1 MADSPKPS
9 DDQSDDRTPNS
20 SVQSSPASGETRGE
34 TVDEILSQ
42 HPLNRRL
49 LVVSG
54 VVGSLAAIVTAS
66 TKLFESLQGFFNA
79 THDPRT
85 QAQLK
90 ILTPANN
97 SEVPMQVKF
106 QGTFHSIPDRY
117 SPWLCIYA
125 PAIKRYYYEEII
137 LPVGQKKGVWQSGPF
152 PIGDQSSKGIGF
164 TIESRLLDPK
174 DSEVIRTFQEAVS
187 RRQVENG
194 RKEPC
199 LGTPLDAVN
208 VMRQK
213 N

>member
-1 MADSPKPS
+1 MADPPKPNDGS
-9 DDQSDDRTPNS
+9 KPSS
-20 SVQSSPASGETRGE
+20 SVQSAPSGGETDGE
-34 TVDEILSQ
+34 TVDELLSQ

-66 TKLFESLQGFFNA
+66 TKLFESFQGFFKA
-79 THDPRT
+79 THDPVA

-90 ILTPANN
+90 ILIPANN

-137 LPVGQKKGVWQSGPF
+137 PPVNSKSGTWKSGPF
-152 PIGDQSSKGIGF
+152 PIGDQSSKGVGF
-164 TIESRLLDPK
+164 TIEARLLPPQ
-174 DSEVIRTFQEAVS
+174 DSEIIRTFQEAVA
-187 RRQVENG
+187 RHQVENG

>member
-9 DDQSDDRTPNS
+9 DDQPPNS
-20 SVQSSPASGETRGE
+20 SIQSAPANGETRGE
-34 TVDEILSQ
+34 KVDELLSQ

-49 LVVSG
+49 LIVSG
-54 VVGSLAAIVTAS
+54 VVGGLAAIVTAS
-66 TKLFESLQGFFNA
+66 TQLVESLKDLLSA
-79 THDPRT
+79 THDPIS

-90 ILTPANN
+90 ILMPANN
-97 SEVPMQVKF
+97 SEVPIQVKF
-106 QGTFHSIPDRY
+106 QGTFHSLPDRY

-137 LPVGQKKGVWQSGPF
+137 PPVGPKKGAWQSGPF

-164 TIESRLLDPK
+164 TIEARLLDPK
-174 DSEVIRTFQEAVS
+174 DSEMIRTFQEAVA